1 MARKKNTAVAK
12 RLPVSVEMIER
23 RIYLI
28 RGTKVMLDSDLA
40 DLYQVET
47 KALNRA
53 VRRNVVRFPE
63 DFMFQLSEEEAESLR
78 CQIGTSNG
86 RGGRRYLPYVFTEH
100 GVVMLSSVLSSER
113 AVQMNVLIVRAFVKL
128 REMLGTHKDLAN
140 KIAAIER
147 QQHEHGRQLAGV
159 YTMVRRLMEP
169 PRRKKRQIGFRV
181 TP

>member
-1 MARKKNTAVAK
+1 MATSKSTALN
-12 RLPVSVEMIER
+12 RRPPVSVEMIER

-53 VRRNVVRFPE
+53 VRRNLDRFPE
-63 DFMFQLSEEEAESLR
+63 DFMFQLARVEADSLR
-78 CQIGTSNG
+78 CQTGTSNDG

-100 GVVMLSSVLSSER
+100 GVVMLSSVLNSER

-128 REMLGTHKDLAN
+128 REMLSTHKDLAN
-140 KIAAIER
+140 KIEEIER
-147 QQHEHGRQLAGV
+147 QQQEHGRQLTAV
-159 YTMVRRLMEP
+159 
-169 PRRKKRQIGFRV
+169 
-181 TP
+181 